1 MTEWA
6 GLSDMYVLIRS
17 EYRYY
22 LDIILS
28 RYVSRAPRLRWK
40 HRATLVSR
48 CHAVVLTRITAVIY
62 VDWELPDKFRGK
74 GGR

>member
-1 MTEWA
+1 MTKEA

-17 EYRYY
+17 DCRYY
-22 LDIILS
+22 LGILS

-40 HRATLVSR
+40 HRATLCR
-48 CHAVVLTRITAVIY
+48 VVFTRITAVIY